1 LQRKPA
7 SLFAF
12 QFSLPSLWLALPHV
26 VPPIIFPQIGWQLRI
41 AGQFDA
47 PKREFA
53 TNEAVEC
60 PLWVL
65 VVQNALAIA
74 STPRDDG
81 DVAARGHFRRL
92 VDFSVWKR
100 F

>member
-1 LQRKPA
+1 MA
-7 SLFAF
+7 ETT
-12 QFSLPSLWLALPHV
+12 
-26 VPPIIFPQIGWQLRI
+26 IILVEMVFRHTTSR
-41 AGQFDA
+41 A
-47 PKREFA
+47 PTKKRCDSCFGSWS
-53 TNEAVEC
+53 C
-60 PLWVL
+60 K
-65 VVQNALAIA
+65 NALAIA